1 MRYPVLFVCWLSI
14 LFPAHLAWAGDS
26 TLMRAMEDELG
37 RSLEELQLESLEKPY
52 FISYRID
59 ETHSQSAAATFGSLL
74 YSRQDRTRGLRV
86 EIRIGDY
93 SLDNTNFRSYSSAN
107 SNMVRM
113 YGGRIALPLED
124 NYLELRRLLWLATD
138 VVYKKALEE
147 LAKKRALLQNKM
159 RTEIIDDFSRADPI
173 QLEAL
178 LPSMPMDLQWGEA
191 LVCDLSGIFRTMP
204 LVAKSR
210 VSLGVGS
217 TDTYYVNSEGT
228 RFVRTTQSLQFNVSA
243 STQAA
248 DGIPL
253 NDRYSVLGLTLEDLP
268 EREVLVARI
277 RALGE
282 RMENAFQ
289 APLAARFTGPV
300 LFEKQAA
307 AELFVQGFAPYLV
320 ATRKVL
326 SDNESYSRN
335 APKEN
340 PFLDKI
346 GIRVLPEF
354 LSVINAPDRLQWKG
368 NSLIGHYRIDDEGV
382 LSRSVALVE
391 KGVLNTLLNT
401 RNPARGIDQSNGSRR
416 GRGAAPA
423 NLLISSK
430 KTLGSKKMRR
440 ELSKLVKRQK
450 KDYGIVIRRLGR
462 SGRSKDGPTLGPAL
476 EAYKVY
482 RDGREERMRNAEFNS
497 FGPGPF
503 KDIVAVAKKTFVH
516 NTIYSS
522 GGHSA
527 AVSIVLPE
535 GILFE
540 DITIRPPSGE
550 ILKPPVAGHPY
561 FNE

>member
-1 MRYPVLFVCWLSI
+1 MRV
-14 LFPAHLAWAGDS
+14 
-26 TLMRAMEDELG
+26 MEDELA
-37 RSLEELQLESLEKPY
+37 RSLGELQLESLEKPY

-59 ETHSQSAAATFGSLL
+59 ETHSQSIAATFGSLL
-74 YSRQDRTRGLRV
+74 HSQQNRSRVLRV

-93 SLDNTNFRSYSSAN
+93 SFDNTNFRSPSFAN

-113 YGGRIALPLED
+113 YGGNNALPLED

-138 VVYKKALEE
+138 VIYKKALED
-147 LAKKRALLQNKM
+147 LAKKRALLQNKT
-159 RTEIIDDFSRADPI
+159 RTEIIDDFSSADPT

-178 LPSMPMDLQWGEA
+178 VPSVPMDLQWGEA
-191 LVCDLSGIFRTMP
+191 LVRDLSGIFRTMP
-204 LVAKSR
+204 LVAKSA
-210 VSLGVGS
+210 VYLGVN
-217 TDTYYVNSEGT
+217 TTNTYYINSEGT
-228 RFVRTTQSLQFNVSA
+228 QFVRTTPSLRFNVSA
-243 STQAA
+243 SSQAA
-248 DGIPL
+248 DGMSL
-253 NDRYSVLGLTLEDLP
+253 NDHYSVLGLSLDDLP
-268 EREVLVARI
+268 DREGLAVRI

-282 RMENAFQ
+282 RMESAFQ
-289 APLAARFTGPV
+289 APLVERFTGPV

-326 SDNESYSRN
+326 SDNEYYSRN

-354 LSVINAPDRLQWKG
+354 LSIVNAPDRFQWKK
-368 NSLIGHYRIDDEGV
+368 NSLIGHYKIDDEGV
-382 LSRSVALVE
+382 LSRSITLVE

-401 RNPARGIDQSNGSRR
+401 RNPARGIDHSNGSRR
-416 GRGAAPA
+416 GRGPVPA

-430 KTLGSKKMRR
+430 KSLGTKKIRR
-440 ELSKLVKRQK
+440 ELTKLVKRQK
-450 KDYGIVIRRLGR
+450 KEYGIIIRRLGG
-462 SGRSKDGPTLGPAL
+462 SGRSKDGPTLGLAL

-482 RDGREERMRNAEFNS
+482 RDGREERIRNAEFNS
-497 FGPGPF
+497 FGPAPF
-503 KDIVAVAKKTFVH
+503 KDIIAVAKKTFVH
-516 NTIYSS
+516 NTIYSY
-522 GGHSA
+522 GGNSA
-527 AVSIVLPE
+527 GVSIVLPE

-550 ILKPPVAGHPY
+550 ILKPPVAGHPF